1 MGAPAQTKRIVILGG
16 GFGGLYAALYLD
28 RTAARDPGVEV
39 VLIDPQNFTVFTPM
53 LHEVASGSLDANSI
67 VVPIRQALRHVE
79 FLEAEVTAV
88 DLATR
93 TVAIT
98 YGLEGRT
105 DTIRFDQLLIALG
118 SQTRFPPGLR
128 RHVLGMKTI
137 YDALLLRNW
146 LIGILER
153 AEIED
158 DAARQR
164 ELLTF
169 VVAGGGFSG
178 VETIGAINDFVREI
192 APHYRRISAEPL
204 SFVLVASGDRLL
216 PEFEPALGRYAES
229 KLREAGIDVRLH
241 TKVADFDGRLVSLQ
255 SGSNAGSAAASDS
268 NGLRAF
274 SAHTLI
280 WTAGI
285 TPSPLIES
293 LALPKDRGRIVVTGT
308 MALPGYEGV
317 WACGDCAAIPDDSGK
332 PYPTT
337 AQHAIRQGAQ
347 AGRNIAAAIREQS
360 GKIRPFR
367 YKMLGQLAAIGRRRG
382 VASMFGF
389 RFSGFLAWFLWRSA
403 YLTKLPSFTKKIRV
417 MLEWTL
423 DLCFARD
430 TVQLL
435 TVQTVRSG
443 RLEELVESA
452 HDMNSADAVEADPHL
467 KLR

>member
-1 MGAPAQTKRIVILGG
+1 VDTPAKTKRIVILGG

-28 RTAARDPGVEV
+28 RTVARDPGVEV
-39 VLIDPQNFTVFTPM
+39 LLIDPQNFTLFTPM

-67 VVPIRQALRHVE
+67 VVPIRQALRRVE
-79 FLEAEVTAV
+79 FLEAEATAI
-88 DLATR
+88 DFDTR
-93 TVAIT
+93 TVTIT
-98 YGLEGRT
+98 YGLEART
-105 DTIRFDQLLIALG
+105 EAIRFDQLLIALG
-118 SQTRFPPGLR
+118 SETRFPPGLR
-128 RHVLGMKTI
+128 RRALGMKTI

-158 DAARQR
+158 DADRRR

-178 VETIGAINDFVREI
+178 VETVGAINDFLRDI
-192 APHYRRISAEPL
+192 APHYRKVSAEPL
-204 SFVLVASGDRLL
+204 SVMLVTPGERLL

-255 SGSNAGSAAASDS
+255 AVDDSEGLPALSA
-268 NGLRAF
+268 R
-274 SAHTLI
+274 TLI

-285 TPSPLIES
+285 TPSPLIKS
-293 LALPKDRGRIVVTGT
+293 LPLPKEHGRIVVTGT
-308 MALPGYEGV
+308 MALPGQEGV
-317 WACGDCAAIPDDSGK
+317 WVCGDCAAIPDGSGK

-347 AGRNIAAAIREQS
+347 AGRNIAATIREHPE
-360 GKIRPFR
+360 KVRPFR

-382 VASMFGF
+382 VAIILGM
-389 RFSGFLAWFLWRSA
+389 RFSGFPAWFLWRGA
-403 YLTKLPSFTKKIRV
+403 YLIKLPSFAKKLRV

-435 TVQTVRSG
+435 TVETVRSR
-443 RLEELVESA
+443 RLDELIDSA
-452 HDMNSADAVEADPHL
+452 HDGHSADTIEADPHL
-467 KLR
+467 TLR